1 MTRTL
6 VIGSGGIKGLL
17 FIGGIKALEDH
28 EITGFS
34 TYIGC
39 SIGALI
45 SLFLNC
51 GFSPSEILNIFLTKQ
66 FEDILSVGNWDSI
79 VSGVGLLDKTPLRKH
94 IESIIEK
101 KIGINISELTF
112 KALYEISGKELY
124 VITVD
129 TDNYELKTYGVK
141 ITPDY
146 LVLEGVLASCSVPFV
161 FQGTPVENGFMVDG
175 AVMDPIGLST
185 AFKVVSPESEIHCI
199 FLANRK
205 TTELIMGRSITE
217 FIKYE
222 SPPSRSEASQSGSII
237 NNFLTHGQR
246 IFRCFM
252 ESLVENYIIRH
263 IYENLIMS
271 YNHKLHLYPMPNLF
285 VSFTCPPELKA
296 QMYFAGIDV
305 VTEYLQKV

>member
-28 EITGFS
+28 GVTGFS
-34 TYIGC
+34 TYVGC

-51 GFSPSEILNIFLTKQ
+51 GFSPSEILNIFLTKH
-66 FEDILSVGNWDSI
+66 FEDILSMGNWDSI
-79 VSGVGLLDKTPLRKH
+79 VSGAGFLDKAPLRTH
-94 IESIIEK
+94 IETILGK
-101 KIGINISELTF
+101 KLGMNVSELTF
-112 KALYEISGKELY
+112 RTLREMSGKELY

-129 TDNYELKTYGVK
+129 TDNFQMKAYGDK
-141 ITPDY
+141 FTPDY
-146 LVLEGVLASCSVPFV
+146 PVLEGVLASCSVPFV

-175 AVMDPIGLST
+175 AVMDPIGLAT
-185 AFKVVSPESEIHCI
+185 AFKVIPPESEIYCL

-205 TTELIMGRSITE
+205 TTELIVGRSVTE

-222 SPPSRSEASQSGSII
+222 SPPSRSEATQSGSII

-263 IYENLIMS
+263 IYENLIMG
-271 YNHKLHLYPMPNLF
+271 YRHKLHLYPMPNLF

-296 QMYFAGIDV
+296 QMYFAGNDV
-305 VTEYLQKV
+305 VSEYLQKV